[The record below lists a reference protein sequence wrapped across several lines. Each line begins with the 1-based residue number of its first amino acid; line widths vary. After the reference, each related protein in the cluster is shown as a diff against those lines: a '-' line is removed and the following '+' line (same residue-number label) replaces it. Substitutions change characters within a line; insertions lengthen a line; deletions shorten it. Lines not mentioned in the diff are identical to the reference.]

1 MPRLSAFNL
10 LAILLGIAFLYLP
23 IVVLVIYSFN
33 ASQLVAVWGGWSI
46 HWYGA
51 LIDDA
56 PLLDSAAISIRL
68 AVVSAS
74 AATMLGTLAAVAL
87 TRFGRLRGVI
97 YRWSIKR
104 SETTIA
110 DNAKPLLNCELRQA
124 TKL

>member
-87 TRFGRLRGVI
+87 TRFGRLRG
-97 YRWSIKR
+97 R
-104 SETTIA
+104 
-110 DNAKPLLNCELRQA
+110 LLFA
-124 TKL
+124 